1 MDNLRAGGDVNDREL
16 TIQAMLDRFLEAR
29 CQRRGEGGIGGQFSS
44 ADLSWDDTTWTPSYA
59 ELDRCLAVLS
69 LLARSRPFEFS
80 ALWWHLRHRYLQV
93 EMARK
98 EIFMQK
104 TPHGQRRPQKLPE
117 NMEIIAGP
125 TYIKG
130 STKAMVTVRV
140 WDPKVTPS
148 YVSAGISWLS
158 GEFRGTPTIFATE
171 VAA

>member
-1 MDNLRAGGDVNDREL
+1 MSDREL
-16 TIQAMLDRFLEAR
+16 TIKAMLERFLEAR

-59 ELDRCLAVLS
+59 ELDRCLVRLS
-69 LLARSRPFEFS
+69 NLARSQPFEFS
-80 ALWWHLRHRYLQV
+80 SIWWHLRHRYLQV
-93 EMARK
+93 ETARK

-104 TPHGQRRPQKLPE
+104 TTHGQRRPQRLPE

-130 STKAMVTVRV
+130 SNKAMVTVRI

-148 YVSAGISWLS
+148 LVSAGIVWISQ
-158 GEFRGTPTIFATE
+158 EFRGTPSIFATE